1 MKNII
6 LQVFQTVPTHLL
18 QSAAGVII
26 EESDETYE
34 KDLLE
39 AGYEKMIL
47 PKARIFIF
55 IQFQIWFLKIRTDRK
70 LHRQMEETFF

>member
-1 MKNII
+1 M

-18 QSAAGVII
+18 QSVAGVII
-26 EESDETYE
+26 EKSDETYE

-47 PKARIFIF
+47 PKVRIFIF
-55 IQFQIWFLKIRTDRK
+55 IQFQILFLKI
-70 LHRQMEETFF
+70 HWSAN